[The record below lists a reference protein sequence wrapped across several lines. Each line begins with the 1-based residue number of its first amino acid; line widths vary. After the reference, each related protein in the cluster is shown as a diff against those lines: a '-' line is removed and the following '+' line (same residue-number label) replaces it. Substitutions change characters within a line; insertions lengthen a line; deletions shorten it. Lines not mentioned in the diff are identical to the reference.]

1 MVLELKTMDAD
12 LASYLD
18 ESVPSLQDG
27 AGRVVDC
34 SRAKKN
40 ICSFLKESRAVVADL
55 MVDQP
60 LLWLL
65 VSFFLGLLLGKR
77 LFRGN

>member
-1 MVLELKTMDAD
+1 MDAD

-34 SRAKKN
+34 TRAKKN
-40 ICSFLKESRAVVADL
+40 ICSFLKESREVVADL
-55 MVDQP
+55 MLDQP
-60 LLWLL
+60 LFLL
-65 VSFFLGLLLGKR
+65 FSAFLSGLLFARTLFSGKKPSS
-77 LFRGN
+77 GA

>member
-1 MVLELKTMDAD
+1 MDAD

-34 SRAKKN
+34 TCAKKN

-60 LLWLL
+60 
-65 VSFFLGLLLGKR
+65 FFLLLSAFVSGLLLGR
-77 LFRGN
+77 SLFSGKKPS